1 MVGRL
6 LQNSRSRHICVQQK
20 YLYSTTAF
28 LFNFKEQTIFIQQI
42 FVQFDKF
49 IFNQQ
54 NHIIRSRENI
64 HSRIRVPWPSL
75 DEYAQ
80 TAQQFCGSFL
90 PFMGYKLNV
99 TISLPPFSY
108 YLLPL
113 LVCAKLAFGKCCF
126 VSVGIGMT
134 GTKES
139 VERHQQQLWNYP
151 ISKKISMVISEKKKT
166 STPCNKYCIF
176 NDPFSPFSKN
186 CVRVG
191 GEWFPPRIPGAPRD
205 ANKK

>member
-1 MVGRL
+1 MVGRW
-6 LQNSRSRHICVQQK
+6 LQNSRSGHICVQQK

-54 NHIIRSRENI
+54 NIIRSREIYSFKNSSALALAFI
-64 HSRIRVPWPSL
+64 SIDSL
-75 DEYAQ
+75 NNEYAP

-90 PFMGYKLNV
+90 LFMGYKLNV
-99 TISLPPFSY
+99 TSY

-139 VERHQQQLWNYP
+139 VERDQRQLRNYP
-151 ISKKISMVISEKKKT
+151 ISNKISVVISEKKKT
-166 STPCNKYCIF
+166 S
-176 NDPFSPFSKN
+176 SL
-186 CVRVG
+186 V
-191 GEWFPPRIPGAPRD
+191 PRRSRLGQSWTLP
-205 ANKK
+205 

>member
-54 NHIIRSRENI
+54 NHIIRSREIYSFKNSSALAPVFI
-64 HSRIRVPWPSL
+64 SIDSL
-75 DEYAQ
+75 INEYAP

-90 PFMGYKLNV
+90 LFMGYKLSQLNV
-99 TISLPPFSY
+99 TI
-108 YLLPL
+108 
-113 LVCAKLAFGKCCF
+113 
-126 VSVGIGMT
+126 
-134 GTKES
+134 
-139 VERHQQQLWNYP
+139 
-151 ISKKISMVISEKKKT
+151 
-166 STPCNKYCIF
+166 
-176 NDPFSPFSKN
+176 
-186 CVRVG
+186 
-191 GEWFPPRIPGAPRD
+191 
-205 ANKK
+205 